1 MTRALVGVVG
11 TGQMGM
17 PMVERLLASGHDV
30 AVRARRAEA
39 AARATSLGARVVDD
53 LGGFADRDVVIVCV
67 YTDEQVREVG
77 PPVLAAMAAGA
88 TVIVHT
94 TGSPTTVG
102 HLATRAAGTGVRVLD
117 AALSGGPADVGAGRL
132 TLLVGGDA
140 AVLDDVRPV
149 LQAYADP
156 ILHVGTLGDG
166 MRVKLVNNA
175 LFGAQAALVAEA
187 ERVAAALGV
196 DPHAALEAVQH
207 CSGDSRVLR
216 TVLAVGSSAQ
226 LEQLAGR
233 FIRKDIAVT
242 EDVARELGVD
252 LGRLGT
258 DRHRLA
264 DREEI
269 KELKARYFRFI
280 DTKDWASFRELFTD
294 DCKHWL
300 PQGSPVPFMTNDDYF
315 PMMES
320 MLSPGVT
327 THQGSMP
334 EITFTGA
341 DEAEG
346 IWAMFDYVQSDAPSG
361 RVSIMGWGHYLETY
375 RRGPDGRWRISS
387 KRNERL
393 RVDEVPWTLPD
404 GGS

>member
-1 MTRALVGVVG
+1 MARVGVVG
-11 TGQMGM
+11 AGQMGM
-17 PMVERLLASGHDV
+17 PMVERLLASGYDV
-30 AVRARRAEA
+30 SVRARRVDVAEVVVA
-39 AARATSLGARVVDD
+39 QGARVVDD
-53 LGGFADRDVVIVCV
+53 LGGFDDREIVIVCV
-67 YTDEQVREVG
+67 YADDQVREIGSTLV
-77 PPVLAAMAAGA
+77 AGMRSDA
-88 TVIVHT
+88 TLVVHT
-94 TGSPTTVG
+94 TGSPATVVD
-102 HLATRAAGTGVRVLD
+102 LAAVRPGDGGVRVLD
-117 AALSGGPADVGAGRL
+117 AALSGGPADVAVGRL
-132 TLLVGGDA
+132 TLLVGGEQST
-140 AVLDDVRPV
+140 LDGVRPV

-156 ILHVGTLGDG
+156 ILHVGALGDG

-196 DPHAALEAVQH
+196 DPYTALEAVQH

-226 LEQLAGR
+226 LERLAGR
-233 FIRKDIAVT
+233 FIRKDVTVT
-242 EDVARELGVD
+242 EDVARDLGVD
-252 LGRLGT
+252 LGRLGA

-269 KELKARYFRFI
+269 KELKARYFRLI

-320 MLSPGVT
+320 MLGPGVT

-334 EITFTGA
+334 ELTFTGE

-361 RVSIMGWGHYLETY
+361 RVSIQGWGHYLETY
-375 RRGPDGRWRISS
+375 RRGADGRWRISS

-393 RVDEVPWTLPD
+393 RVDEVPWTLPEA
-404 GGS
+404 GV